1 MFSFTKTYLRIGKSK
16 LTKGVLFA
24 CLFSGTVC
32 AQDTL
37 KVITSGGF
45 ANTHNQT
52 FHLFEKEKNVKVH
65 TEYGSSSG
73 GAADS
78 IPERLKRGEQFDVI
92 MLSSSSLSNLSDAG
106 YVLDGSQQHLV
117 KSQIGMAV
125 KDGAPKPDISTP
137 EAFVNTLKN
146 AKSIG
151 YSASASGT
159 YLSTKLWPKMGIWS
173 EIEPKSQR
181 ILSKRVASVVADGD
195 VEIGFQQIS
204 EILPIEG
211 ATLVGPIPDEY
222 QKITIFSAG
231 ILKTSEKAELAQ
243 SFIDF
248 IRSQKVR
255 EAARANG
262 LIPYDDEQE

>member
-1 MFSFTKTYLRIGKSK
+1 MFSFTKPYLRIGRTK
-16 LTKGVLFA
+16 LRNSLLFA

-52 FHLFEKEKNVKVH
+52 FHLFEKNKNVEVH

-73 GAADS
+73 GAVDS

-92 MLSSSSLSNLSDAG
+92 ILSSSSLSNLSEAG
-106 YVLDGSQQHLV
+106 YVRKGTEQHLV

-125 KDGAPKPDISTP
+125 RDGEPKPDISTP
-137 EAFVNTLKN
+137 DAFVQALKN

-159 YLSTKLWPKMGIWS
+159 YLSTKLWPQMGIWS
-173 EIEPKSQR
+173 EIEAKSQR

-222 QKITIFSAG
+222 QKTTIFSAA
-231 ILKTSEKAELAQ
+231 ILKTSDKAELAQ

-255 EAARANG
+255 QAARANG
-262 LIPYDDEQE
+262 LIPYDDEQK